1 MHLVMVFSPFLVQFS
16 PMPGVPP
23 PQALPPGDSRELIE
37 VLLGNPYRRE
47 LLFQRREFGERD
59 ALPVT
64 SAGWRRWWT
73 GLPAYLRDEA
83 AGIALCL
90 GMGQSPGP
98 SPSLRDAAQIL
109 RESLPEESVHTCAEL
124 AARSLA
130 VTAALDAIVGD
141 SEAMR
146 DVRRQGWA
154 AAFGESLDRVPGLAR
169 LLRSTPV
176 LILGETGTGKELVAS
191 ALCRSMPGRFTQAQG
206 WQPAAAESVHLAAL
220 PPTLVQSTL
229 FGYEKG
235 AFTGAARDKEGIFER
250 CHEGVVFLDEVAEL
264 PPDTQVAL
272 LRTLQEG
279 KVRRLDARD
288 ERAAAPRVVS
298 ATHRDLEQ
306 LVADGSFRLDL
317 YHRLSSVVIRLP
329 PLRER
334 RADIPLL
341 VEKELREKV
350 DPALRGELK
359 EKFDRFLAEAADY
372 DWPGN
377 VRELQ
382 TVMHTLA
389 LGLKPRLAARPGPA
403 RRPPG
408 DAAGAQPAQ
417 TAQTAHSAE
426 TGRSDASAVELPEA
440 PLPEALVQGRWSLI
454 RAQAWYCRHVMARTR
469 TREEAARTLGIDR
482 GTLRR
487 YLMDSPD
494 EP

>member
-1 MHLVMVFSPFLVQFS
+1 
-16 PMPGVPP
+16 MPGASPIP
-23 PQALPPGDSRELIE
+23 MAPGDSRELIE

-47 LLFQRREFGERD
+47 LLLRRRELGDRD
-59 ALPVT
+59 ALPAT

-90 GMGQSPGP
+90 GMAGTTASAHPP
-98 SPSLRDAAQIL
+98 VPLREAAQIL

-141 SEAMR
+141 SEALR
-146 DVRRQGWA
+146 EVRRQGWA

-176 LILGETGTGKELVAS
+176 LVLGETGTGKELVAS

-306 LVADGSFRLDL
+306 LVAEGSFRLDL
-317 YHRLSSVVIRLP
+317 YHRLSSVVIQLP

-389 LGLKPRLAARPGPA
+389 LGLEPRLAARPIRLGRPGRPGGRGHPGSPGRPA
-403 RRPPG
+403 I
-408 DAAGAQPAQ
+408 
-417 TAQTAHSAE
+417 E
-426 TGRSDASAVELPEA
+426 
-440 PLPEALVQGRWSLI
+440 LPEALVEGRWSLL
-454 RAQAWYCRHVMARTR
+454 RAQTWYCRHVMSRAE
-469 TREEAARTLGIDR
+469 TREEAARTLDIDR

-487 YLMDSPD
+487 YLVDTPD

>member
-1 MHLVMVFSPFLVQFS
+1 
-16 PMPGVPP
+16 MPGAPP
-23 PQALPPGDSRELIE
+23 LRTLTAGDSRELIE

-47 LLFQRREFGERD
+47 LLFQRRELGDRD
-59 ALPVT
+59 VLPAT
-64 SAGWRRWWT
+64 SAGWQRWWS
-73 GLPAYLRDEA
+73 GLPAYLRDET

-90 GMGQSPGP
+90 GLCLGPGLGQGLGQGIGTTGGAGGAGAEARPP
-98 SPSLRDAAQIL
+98 APLRDAAQIL

-191 ALCRSMPGRFTQAQG
+191 ALCRSMPGRFTQTQG
-206 WQPAAAESVHLAAL
+206 WQSAAAESVHLAAL

-306 LVADGSFRLDL
+306 LVADGGFRLDL

-341 VEKELREKV
+341 VERELREKV

-382 TVMHTLA
+382 TVLHTLA
-389 LGLKPRLAARPGPA
+389 LGLEPRLAARSG
-403 RRPPG
+403 R
-408 DAAGAQPAQ
+408 AGAPGGDGRRGGAGV
-417 TAQTAHSAE
+417 E
-426 TGRSDASAVELPEA
+426 TEA
-440 PLPEALVQGRWSLI
+440 RVPEALVEGRWSLA

-469 TREEAARTLGIDR
+469 TRDEAARTLGIDR

-487 YLMDSPD
+487 YLMDLPD